1 MQRIEVDCST
11 WIADVD
17 AALALPAHLVPLIA
31 AAQAGTLR
39 KGPVQLESG
48 MVFDLAGYV
57 LAWAEDWPLDIA
69 RRRKRLDEA
78 LRAMS

>member
-11 WIADVD
+11 WIADAD
-17 AALALPAHLVPLIA
+17 AALALPVHLVPLIA
-31 AAQAGTLR
+31 AAQADTLK

-57 LAWAEDWPLDIA
+57 LAWAEDWPLDMTHRQ
-69 RRRKRLDEA
+69 RRLNEA
-78 LRAMS
+78 LRVMS